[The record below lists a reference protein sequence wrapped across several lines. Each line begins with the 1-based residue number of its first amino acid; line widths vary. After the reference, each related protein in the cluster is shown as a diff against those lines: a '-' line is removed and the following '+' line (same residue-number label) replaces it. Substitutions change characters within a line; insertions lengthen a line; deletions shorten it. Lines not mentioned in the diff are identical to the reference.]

1 MNKRI
6 LDRYRKILNNTV
18 EKSDMFYVKD
28 LFNKSDFETQ
38 ILFSKLVR
46 YDYLNYNFLNE
57 EQAFMMTYFSYL
69 MCKRDMEE
77 VMKDIAEYITGN
89 EEYSDIKEMDIW
101 NIKKGIEQYRY
112 YPDNYTFKQ
121 NLLNMIFENKIKF
134 LQTYKKE
141 EIQNLKKFI

>member
-18 EKSDMFYVKD
+18 EKSDLPSVKD

-38 ILFSKLVR
+38 TLFSRLVR

-77 VMKDIAEYITGN
+77 VIKGIIEYIIGN

-101 NIKKGIEQYRY
+101 NIRKGIEQYRY

-121 NLLNMIFENKIKF
+121 NLLNMMFENKIKF